1 MTMRHPRGAARNR
14 RMKLTKVRGVKKQ
27 VLSSIWFQPY
37 DNTLICIPYLTENT
51 EVKLK
56 ELLSGLS
63 SLALSEA
70 EAVSVMALLRE
81 KSPNALDAW
90 HKVRD

>member
-1 MTMRHPRGAARNR
+1 MR
-14 RMKLTKVRGVKKQ
+14 LTKVGGGKKSLIQ
-27 VLSSIWFQPY
+27 SLVLFAVVL
-37 DNTLICIPYLTENT
+37 NCIPYLVLTENT
-51 EVKLK
+51 EMKLK

-70 EAVSVMALLRE
+70 EAVSVITLLRE

>member
-1 MTMRHPRGAARNR
+1 M
-14 RMKLTKVRGVKKQ
+14 
-27 VLSSIWFQPY
+27 F
-37 DNTLICIPYLTENT
+37 LTENT

-81 KSPNALDAW
+81 KSPNAMDAW
-90 HKVRD
+90 HKVRHLLKSYL

>member
-1 MTMRHPRGAARNR
+1 MYIH
-14 RMKLTKVRGVKKQ
+14 
-27 VLSSIWFQPY
+27 FF
-37 DNTLICIPYLTENT
+37 LTEKR

-56 ELLSGLS
+56 ELLTGLS

-70 EAVSVMALLRE
+70 EAISVMVLLRE

-90 HKVRD
+90 HKVRAPLNTVF

>member
-1 MTMRHPRGAARNR
+1 
-14 RMKLTKVRGVKKQ
+14 MKACVFNPKIFVSPFKLGFSF
-27 VLSSIWFQPY
+27 L
-37 DNTLICIPYLTENT
+37 LALTENT

-63 SLALSEA
+63 SLALSDA

-81 KSPNALDAW
+81 KSPNAVDAW

>member
-1 MTMRHPRGAARNR
+1 M
-14 RMKLTKVRGVKKQ
+14 
-27 VLSSIWFQPY
+27 QPY
-37 DNTLICIPYLTENT
+37 NNVLNCIRRLPPCVLTENT

-70 EAVSVMALLRE
+70 EAVSVMAVLRE

>member
-1 MTMRHPRGAARNR
+1 M
-14 RMKLTKVRGVKKQ
+14 
-27 VLSSIWFQPY
+27 SS
-37 DNTLICIPYLTENT
+37 TENT

-90 HKVRD
+90 HKVRDEQVTSLNRVFLTSGSSMFAFGSRPGICCVNVQRPTF